1 MASIRC
7 NHLVNFLSQVAT
19 YSESG
24 TIRRTIGSFFSSRI
38 FLLTVFMSRMRM
50 MMRGLSTSR
59 AARVRNMIKPNR
71 AHGEASAGLPSS

>member
-38 FLLTVFMSRMRM
+38 FLLTFMSRMRM
-50 MMRGLSTSR
+50 MMRELSTSR